1 MRKLLLVL
9 VACAVGVA
17 FSLGFASRGQTS
29 REGKADCASLVVPVN
44 SDHNLSYDPAT
55 GVLRI
60 EYYGP
65 AGHLEEATIDA
76 NDSACQR
83 NPGVGRAIA
92 HARAAARDVHAGDCA
107 AFKAALNGAP
117 LPAKGGVK
125 PNLEAA
131 KTYVE
136 QEC

>member
-1 MRKLLLVL
+1 MRKRLLVL

-17 FSLGFASRGQTS
+17 FSLGFASRGQTTG
-29 REGKADCASLVVPVN
+29 EGKADCGSLTVPVN
-44 SDHNLSYDPAT
+44 SDHNLSYDPQT
-55 GVLRI
+55 GVLEI

-65 AGHLEEATIDA
+65 AGHLEHATVDA
-76 NDSACQR
+76 NDSSCLR

-92 HARAAARDVHAGDCA
+92 HARAAARAVHEGDCA

-117 LPAKGGVK
+117 LRTKGRVK
-125 PNLEAA
+125 PNLVAA
-131 KTYVE
+131 KKYVE